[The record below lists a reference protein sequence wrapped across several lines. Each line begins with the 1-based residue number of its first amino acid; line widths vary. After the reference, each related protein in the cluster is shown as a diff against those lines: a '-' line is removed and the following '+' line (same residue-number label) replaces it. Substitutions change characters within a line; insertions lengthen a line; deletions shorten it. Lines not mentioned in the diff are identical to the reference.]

1 MENIKF
7 KLRMM
12 MVSPIVKHVKTLEEA
27 IILSKSW
34 RKLYH
39 KEFAHD

>member
-1 MENIKF
+1 MELFVF
-7 KLRMM
+7 K
-12 MVSPIVKHVKTLEEA
+12 VKDNDGIVHGKTFKTLEEA